1 MTQPNNQVRSLL
13 QMIAN
18 REGQVISRQL
28 AANCRQLIGVE
39 VTAPEIEMIKNSLL
53 ILFLEDLGGEVTYTI
68 DKIDDDPEG
77 KILTLE
83 QTKYHGKPALKFK
96 VRNR

>member
-1 MTQPNNQVRSLL
+1 MNQPSSQVRALL
-13 QMIAN
+13 QLIAN
-18 REGQVISRQL
+18 HEGKVVTRQL
-28 AANCRQLIGVE
+28 AANCRQMIGVE
-39 VTAPEIEMIKNSLL
+39 VTTPEIEMIKNSLL
-53 ILFLEDLGGEVTYTI
+53 ILFLEQLGGEVTYTI